1 MIQCFLMC
9 NIFQGIGNKEIDLVN
24 AMNPNVAL
32 ENRKTVR
39 DYLGFTFYC
48 ASD

>member
-1 MIQCFLMC
+1 MC
-9 NIFQGIGNKEIDLVN
+9 NIFEGIGYQEVDLAN
-24 AMNPNVAL
+24 AMNPKVAI
-32 ENRKTVR
+32 ENRKTIR